1 MLTIKRIDGN
11 VMYNYVSI
19 PTKKVRDNIVPV
31 PQLKNKT
38 RDIQRWYAANQCEV
52 DYILDRYINATY
64 SILHLKYYIS
74 FNKNELRDDLIAW
87 IYDGRG

>member
-1 MLTIKRIDGN
+1 MLTIKNIDGN

-19 PTKKVRDNIVPV
+19 PKKKVREDIIPF

-38 RDIQRWYAANQCEV
+38 RDIQRWYASNQCEV
-52 DYILDRYINATY
+52 DYILDRYISATD
-64 SILHLKYYIS
+64 SIVHCKYYIS
-74 FNKNELRDDLIAW
+74 FNKNDMRDDLIAW